1 MDRQVSAFG
10 GVFSVKRGK
19 INHSRTIADQF
30 DLSRQQKK
38 HPRTVCAGVLSVS
51 PEPK

>member
-10 GVFSVKRGK
+10 VVFSVKRGK

-30 DLSRQQKK
+30 DLSRQQKNT
-38 HPRTVCAGVLSVS
+38 RARCARVF
-51 PEPK
+51 